1 LHVIIERLKNRYNV
15 ALETRQPRVPYKE
28 TVRRKAEAKYRH
40 KKQTGGR
47 GQFGEVYLRI
57 EPYKGEGG
65 FKFVDEI
72 KGASIPNQYVPGVEK
87 GILEAL
93 EEGSLAKFPVTDVL
107 VAVYDGS
114 FHPVDSSELA
124 FKLAARGAFREAFDN
139 AEPCLLEPVM
149 SVYVRVPEEF
159 TGDIISDMN
168 GRRGRIM
175 GMDPAGKVTVI
186 HAEAPLAEMQSYA
199 LDLKSRTQGRA
210 TFHMEFARYQPVPGH
225 IQEKIVAQAQ
235 AEEE

>member
-1 LHVIIERLKNRYNV
+1 M
-15 ALETRQPRVPYKE
+15 
-28 TVRRKAEAKYRH
+28 EAM
-40 KKQTGGR
+40 
-47 GQFGEVYLRI
+47 
-57 EPYKGEGG
+57 
-65 FKFVDEI
+65 
-72 KGASIPNQYVPGVEK
+72 
-87 GILEAL
+87 
-93 EEGSLAKFPVTDVL
+93 EEGSLAKFPVTGVL
-107 VAVYDGS
+107 VAVFDGS

-124 FKLAARGAFREAFDN
+124 FKLAARGAFREAFDS

-149 SVYVRVPEEF
+149 SVHVRVPEEF

-175 GMDPAGKVTVI
+175 GMDPAGKVTII

-210 TFHMEFARYQPVPGH
+210 TFQMEFVRYQPVPGN

-235 AEEE
+235 ATEE

>member
-1 LHVIIERLKNRYNV
+1 
-15 ALETRQPRVPYKE
+15 
-28 TVRRKAEAKYRH
+28 
-40 KKQTGGR
+40 
-47 GQFGEVYLRI
+47 
-57 EPYKGEGG
+57 
-65 FKFVDEI
+65 
-72 KGASIPNQYVPGVEK
+72 

-93 EEGSLAKFPVTDVL
+93 EEGSLAKFPVTDIL
-107 VAVYDGS
+107 VAAYDGS

-139 AEPCLLEPVM
+139 AEPCLLEPIM
-149 SVYVRVPEEF
+149 GVYVRVPEEF

-175 GMDPAGKVTVI
+175 GMEPAGKVTVI

-210 TFHMEFARYQPVPGH
+210 TFRMEFVRYQPVPGN
-225 IQEKIVAQAQ
+225 IQEKVVALAQ

>member
-1 LHVIIERLKNRYNV
+1 
-15 ALETRQPRVPYKE
+15 
-28 TVRRKAEAKYRH
+28 
-40 KKQTGGR
+40 
-47 GQFGEVYLRI
+47 
-57 EPYKGEGG
+57 
-65 FKFVDEI
+65 
-72 KGASIPNQYVPGVEK
+72 
-87 GILEAL
+87 
-93 EEGSLAKFPVTDVL
+93 
-107 VAVYDGS
+107 
-114 FHPVDSSELA
+114 
-124 FKLAARGAFREAFDN
+124 
-139 AEPCLLEPVM
+139 M

-175 GMDPAGKVTVI
+175 GMEPAGKVTVI

-225 IQEKIVAQAQ
+225 IQEKIVALAQ